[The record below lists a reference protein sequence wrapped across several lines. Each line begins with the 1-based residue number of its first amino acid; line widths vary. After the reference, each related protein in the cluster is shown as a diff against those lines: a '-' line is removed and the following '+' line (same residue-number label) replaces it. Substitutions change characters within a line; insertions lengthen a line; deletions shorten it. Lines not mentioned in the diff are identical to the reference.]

1 MQSAPTPRAVSPC
14 DLRTVFRTTAADYG
28 FLQVFFTTPRK
39 FDLGRNRFNLTADAP
54 TAYPW
59 ANSIAV
65 LVYPYAPF
73 MADERIPAYY
83 IASNRA
89 YHSAKKL
96 AEALTAAGIHVEK
109 TDIPVKMQLEAEG
122 IGIKCRNSLIAL
134 PEFGTRI
141 VLLTFAVREIP
152 PETLSEL
159 LTVLPSLNTRQSECG
174 NCSLCMN
181 ACPTGAISENGLTTE
196 RCMRLQMETAQH
208 PDSIRA
214 MQKTFIGCEICQY
227 ACPRNAKIPPAD
239 TESFRAANGDEIN
252 LNDVFNLKRLI
263 AGDAAQA
270 RSLVGRNFTG
280 NGKLTAEAIAFAAN
294 DSELFLSLRNEIFA
308 ATDSPFD
315 AVRDAVRYAAAVE
328 KKRGSRF

>member
-1 MQSAPTPRAVSPC
+1 MVQFDIYSSSARLPHFACWQFTDERGIRPHIEPTAKRIKSNRKE
-14 DLRTVFRTTAADYG
+14 RTVCSQHPLPTLFPPPICGLFSGTVQPPIVGIRAAC
-28 FLQVFFTTPRK
+28 FFTPPRK

-54 TAYPW
+54 TAYPR

-73 MADERIPAYY
+73 TADERIPAYY

-174 NCSLCMN
+174 NCSLCMK

-196 RCMRLQMETAQH
+196 RCMRLQMETAQR
-208 PDSIRA
+208 PDSVRA

-227 ACPRNAKIPPAD
+227 ACPRNA
-239 TESFRAANGDEIN
+239 NV
-252 LNDVFNLKRLI
+252 L
-263 AGDAAQA
+263 A
-270 RSLVGRNFTG
+270 RSIRRVF
-280 NGKLTAEAIAFAAN
+280 
-294 DSELFLSLRNEIFA
+294 
-308 ATDSPFD
+308 
-315 AVRDAVRYAAAVE
+315 VRQTVT
-328 KKRGSRF
+328 KSI

>member
-1 MQSAPTPRAVSPC
+1 MQSAPTPHAVFPC
-14 DLRTVFRTTAADYG
+14 DLRTVFRTAAADYG

-54 TAYPW
+54 KEYPW

-73 MADERIPAYY
+73 TAEERIPAYY

-96 AEALTAAGIHVEK
+96 AESLNAAGIRAEK

-141 VLLTFAVREIP
+141 VLLTFVIREIP

-159 LTVLPSLNTRQSECG
+159 LTVFPALNTQQSECG
-174 NCSLCMN
+174 NCSLCMK

-208 PDSIRA
+208 PDSVRA

-239 TESFRAANGDEIN
+239 TKSFRTASGDEIN

-263 AGDAAQA
+263 TGDAAQA
-270 RSLVGRNFTG
+270 RGLVGRNFTG

-294 DSELFLSLRNEIFA
+294 DAELFLALHDEIFA
-308 ATDSPFD
+308 AADSPFA
-315 AVRDAVRYAAAVE
+315 AVRDAVRYAAEVE
-328 KKRGSRF
+328 KERDSRF

>member
-1 MQSAPTPRAVSPC
+1 MQSATTHHAVPPC
-14 DLRTVFRTTAADYG
+14 DLRTVFRTAAVDYG

-39 FDLGRNRFNLTADAP
+39 FDLGLNRFNLTADAP
-54 TAYPW
+54 AAYPW

-73 MADERIPAYY
+73 TADERIPAYY

-96 AEALTAAGIHVEK
+96 AEALTAAGIHAEK

-134 PEFGTRI
+134 PEFGTRV
-141 VLLTFAVREIP
+141 VLLTFAVPEIP

-159 LTVLPSLNTRQSECG
+159 PTVFPALSTRQSECG
-174 NCSLCMN
+174 NCSLCMK

-208 PDSIRA
+208 PDNVRA

-227 ACPRNAKIPPAD
+227 ACPRNAEIPPAD
-239 TESFRAANGDEIN
+239 AESFRTANGDEIN

-294 DSELFLSLRNEIFA
+294 DAELFSSLRNEIFSA
-308 ATDSPFD
+308 ANSPFES
-315 AVRDAVRYAAAVE
+315 VRDAVRYAAAVE
-328 KKRGSRF
+328 KKRSSFF

>member
-1 MQSAPTPRAVSPC
+1 MQSAPTPHAVSPC
-14 DLRTVFRTTAADYG
+14 NLRTVFRTTAAGYG

-39 FDLGRNRFNLTADAP
+39 FDLSRNRFNLTADAP

-73 MADERIPAYY
+73 TADERIPAYY
-83 IASNRA
+83 IASNCA

-174 NCSLCMN
+174 NCSLCMK

-208 PDSIRA
+208 PDSVRA

-263 AGDAAQA
+263 TGDAAQA

-308 ATDSPFD
+308 AADSPFD

-328 KKRGSRF
+328 KKRGSHF